1 MKFNIRKKNFNI
13 MTQKTSVMTSPHHM
27 TRWWKWRVHYSDL
40 SVSFSWLI
48 ISGNEGITVEG
59 VTPKRPLLLVA
70 GSKKNTGLNR
80 AFTSLLTEVFKSD
93 PEWGV
98 PRRRHTIAFQFPV
111 WLFWWFV
118 KVASCHRVI
127 FCHLHALNRMKGT
140 AKIKMGFMLKLMQY

>member
-1 MKFNIRKKNFNI
+1 MMKFNIRKKNFNI

-48 ISGNEGITVEG
+48 MSGNEGITVKG
-59 VTPKRPLLLVA
+59 G
-70 GSKKNTGLNR
+70 GSKASPPLGHRKQKKNPVWIGL
-80 AFTSLLTEVFKSD
+80 SLLCSPSPIRNEVSPGED
-93 PEWGV
+93 T
-98 PRRRHTIAFQFPV
+98 RLRSNFPCGC
-111 WLFWWFV
+111 FV
-118 KVASCHRVI
+118 KVAQCHRVR

>member
-1 MKFNIRKKNFNI
+1 MKFNIRKKTFNI

-48 ISGNEGITVEG
+48 MSGNEGITVEG
-59 VTPKRPLLLVA
+59 G
-70 GSKKNTGLNR
+70 GSKASPPLGHRKQKKKTGLNR
-80 AFTSLLTEVFKSD
+80 AFTSLQPKSD
-93 PEWGV
+93 PEWGIS
-98 PRRRHTIAFQFPV
+98 RRRHTIAFQFPV

-118 KVASCHRVI
+118 KVTQCHRVR

-140 AKIKMGFMLKLMQY
+140 AKIKMGFVLKLMQY